1 MTTPRALYKRFRE
14 IHPRSLEPY
23 NPTPANVR
31 RWAWHIRQA
40 GTHPKYTRY
49 VPEKCKDFEELVKIR
64 RVRSFDDLEVF
75 DKLIFQRIANCF
87 TGPVYACGSRVRGDY
102 IEITDPP
109 EVAEWRK
116 RAGKPPKEVSDYDFW
131 TPADSFQV
139 CEELPKNADRL
150 RHGVDDKEKILI
162 PKSMEGWDFS
172 KLPEH
177 EHGRVIELYKAGRWA
192 DLAAIHDKY
201 NLSNYSYCCDL
212 SGLKVWYKFGIEQG
226 KIKSN
231 G

>member
-1 MTTPRALYKRFRE
+1 MTTPRAIYRRFRE

-40 GTHPKYTRY
+40 GTHQKYTRY
-49 VPEKCKDFEELVKIR
+49 VPEKCKDFKELVKIR
-64 RVRSFDDLEVF
+64 RVRSFDDFEFF
-75 DKLIFQRIANCF
+75 DKLYFQGIANCF

-102 IEITDPP
+102 IELTDPP

-116 RAGKPPKEVSDYDFW
+116 RAGKTAKDMSDYDFW

-139 CEELPKNADRL
+139 CYDLPQNADRL
-150 RHGVDDKEKILI
+150 RHGVADEEKILI
-162 PKSMEGWDFS
+162 PKNMEGWDFS

-177 EHGRVIELYKAGRWA
+177 EHARVIELYNAGRWS

-212 SGLKVWYKFGIEQG
+212 SGLKLWYKFGIEQG
-226 KIKSN
+226 KIKAN